1 VPRKRSASEQLQ
13 PVPLPSNQFAQSP
26 SRSSSRSTAIAPR
39 REAMPRI
46 ADARAGEAAHR
57 SLDAESIRIQPPATA
72 TDQLEAWELE
82 LSLMLSQD
90 RSTWNLAGLRQQVE
104 RAVEQGSDPVER
116 GRARLLLDK
125 IAQFETTFDAAS
137 QGPIGAAA
145 ANREPAAGSAADP
158 RYDARGWL
166 KPVISKN
173 KPTAPYAVVDQDGKP
188 LCFVTPSPG
197 MNIGRYVNKQVGLYG
212 RRGYIEALKT
222 PHVTAERVIDLER
235 VVR

>member
-1 VPRKRSASEQLQ
+1 
-13 PVPLPSNQFAQSP
+13 
-26 SRSSSRSTAIAPR
+26 
-39 REAMPRI
+39 
-46 ADARAGEAAHR
+46 
-57 SLDAESIRIQPPATA
+57 
-72 TDQLEAWELE
+72 
-82 LSLMLSQD
+82 MLAQD

-104 RAVEQGSDPVER
+104 AAVESGSDPIER

-125 IAQFETTFDAAS
+125 IKQFETTFDATDI
-137 QGPIGAAA
+137 GPIGTTAGSTG
-145 ANREPAAGSAADP
+145 EPAAGSLADP
-158 RYDARGWL
+158 RYDAKGWL

-173 KPTAPYAVVDQDGKP
+173 KPTAPYAVVDEDGKP

-212 RRGYIEALKT
+212 RRGYIETLKT